1 MLEASRSSCHY
12 PRLPVFSIWLKGL
25 FSRFLVLLQGGGTLP
40 GSVSEAGSSRVR
52 RNWTARLTCSF
63 QHSVISLLGNSLM
76 VSSGSQAACRLGLNN
91 LLWSNLLGERNIW
104 LFRRNTSAVKC
115 EAQILHSYLVALLS
129 WKDNGNG
136 LRGGHVF
143 TGLPAIQYSFI
154 FLKWRICF
162 VVPSP

>member
-12 PRLPVFSIWLKGL
+12 PRLPVFSIWPKGF
-25 FSRFLVLLQGGGTLP
+25 FSRFLVLLQGGGALR
-40 GSVSEAGSSRVR
+40 GSVLEAGGCRVR
-52 RNWTARLTCSF
+52 RNWPARLTCSF
-63 QHSVISLLGNSLM
+63 QHSVIYCLV
-76 VSSGSQAACRLGLNN
+76 VSPGSQAACRLGLNN

-143 TGLPAIQYSFI
+143 TGSPAIQYSII
-154 FLKWRICF
+154 F
-162 VVPSP
+162 